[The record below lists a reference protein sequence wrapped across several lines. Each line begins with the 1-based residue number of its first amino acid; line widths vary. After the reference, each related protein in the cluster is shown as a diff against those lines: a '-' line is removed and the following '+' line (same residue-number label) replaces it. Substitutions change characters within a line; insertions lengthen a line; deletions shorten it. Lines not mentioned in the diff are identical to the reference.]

1 MQHRDLNGI
10 DSMRDRLVYFET
22 GSTDPF
28 YNLAFEE
35 VVLSRKTEQEYLI
48 LWQNDKTVVVGQN
61 QNTSAE
67 INPEFIEQNGIRVVR
82 RQTGGGAVYHDLGN
96 LNYSFVANVGNADE
110 LMKERFTAPVV
121 AALQALGLDA
131 EASGRNDILVSGCK
145 VSGTAQRILG
155 KRILHHGTL
164 LFDSDLETVSEAL
177 RVDPLKFES
186 KGIQSVRSR
195 VGNIRSFL
203 SEDMDL
209 AAFWDHLKKTLARDG
224 FIEGSLTNEELAAV
238 GRLRETKYSTWEWNY
253 GRSPKYRFTGK
264 QKWAGGLLEIRLAV
278 EAGCI
283 EDIVIYGDF
292 LSVLSVDEIEAAL
305 KGCRM
310 TREDVAAVLNRF
322 PLAGYF
328 GGITRDEVIETM
340 FRAVQ

>member
-1 MQHRDLNGI
+1 MSDC
-10 DSMRDRLVYFET
+10 LVYLET

-35 VVLSRKTEQEYLI
+35 VVLSRKSEQEYLI

-67 INPEFIEQNGIRVVR
+67 INPEFIEKNGIRVVR
-82 RQTGGGAVYHDLGN
+82 RKTGGGAVYHDLGN
-96 LNYSFVANVGNADE
+96 LNYSFVANVGAADE

-121 AALQALGLDA
+121 SALRALGLEA

-164 LFDSDLETVSEAL
+164 LFDSDLDTVTEAL

-195 VGNIRSFL
+195 VGNIRNFL
-203 SEDMDL
+203 LEDL
-209 AAFWDHLKKTLARDG
+209 SLPAFWDYLKKALASDG
-224 FIEGSLTNEELAAV
+224 VVMGSLTDEELAAV
-238 GRLRETKYSTWEWNY
+238 ENLRETKYSTWEWNY
-253 GRSPKYRFTGK
+253 GRSPKYTFVGK

-278 EAGCI
+278 EAGRI
-283 EDIVIYGDF
+283 ADVAIYGDF
-292 LSVLSVDEIEAAL
+292 LSVLPVDAIEEAL

-310 TREDVAAVLNRF
+310 TREDVSAVLDRF
-322 PLAGYF
+322 SLSGYF
-328 GGITRDEVIETM
+328 GEITRDEILETM
-340 FRAVQ
+340 FRAFQ